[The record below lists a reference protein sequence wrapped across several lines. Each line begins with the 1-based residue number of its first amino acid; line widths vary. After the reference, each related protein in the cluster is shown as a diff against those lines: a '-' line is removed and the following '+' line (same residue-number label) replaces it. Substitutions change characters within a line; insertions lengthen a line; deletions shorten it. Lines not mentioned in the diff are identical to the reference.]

1 MIQTIKI
8 HGHEFI
14 SINNWIWYW
23 GVWVEPNI
31 FFDHEI
37 DMGWW
42 MDEYSD
48 YISDNESGVNNVD
61 QRHG

>member
-14 SINNWIWYW
+14 SIQNWIWYW
-23 GVWVEPNI
+23 GTWVERNT
-31 FFDHEI
+31 FFEHEL

-42 MDEYSD
+42 MDEYNDYVSD
-48 YISDNESGVNNVD
+48 KNND
-61 QRHG
+61 

>member
-8 HGHEFI
+8 NGHEFMLI
-14 SINNWIWYW
+14 QNWICYW
-23 GVWVEPNI
+23 GVWVDRNI

-42 MDEYSD
+42 MDEYID
-48 YISDNESGVNNVD
+48 YVSENESGVNNVD
-61 QRHG
+61 QQHG

>member
-14 SINNWIWYW
+14 SINNWIWYR
-23 GVWVEPNI
+23 GVWVERNI

-42 MDEYSD
+42 MDEYRD
-48 YISDNESGVNNVD
+48 YVSGNESGVNNVD
-61 QRHG
+61 QQHG